1 MHVYNRYYEQ
11 RILGEILTLYFTD
24 FMITYKSDLIFIGK
38 DKAKLSLWSIKRDA
52 KKAYAQMEV

>member
-1 MHVYNRYYEQ
+1 MIWLIVILMLRHYIVMHVYNRYYEQ

-38 DKAKLSLWSIKRDA
+38 DKAKLSL
-52 KKAYAQMEV
+52 